1 MNSLKK
7 QIRLTKIMMLL
18 AFLLAVWVAIHLP
31 AIWYGTENL
40 PLHMSY
46 IGDEQSPVNGAL
58 HVLQDKNLLAFRNL
72 KTVYYGPLFPII
84 SLPAVVLDF
93 GEKFISGRIQNSNQY
108 KNYILWNWGGIA
120 WKNRVI
126 ATIFSFAVIIL
137 VFMLCNTRTL
147 NQAGAK
153 DTYFYLRSVGNKFLF
168 LNTQVFRHWVFVLFS
183 LVGLIYCLVRL
194 YESHENKYQIYCVI
208 FLYLGLV

>member
-1 MNSLKK
+1 
-7 QIRLTKIMMLL
+7 MMLL

-147 NQAGAK
+147 NPSGSKKIPIFTCGLLA
-153 DTYFYLRSVGNKFLF
+153 TNFLF
-168 LNTQVFRHWVFVLFS
+168 FEYASFFATGCLFFS
-183 LVGLIYCLVRL
+183 LLLD
-194 YESHENKYQIYCVI
+194 
-208 FLYLGLV
+208 